1 MDFVVLIK
9 KNVMEIKKKICILYP
24 IGNYMFPTTG
34 GEVYDSYLF
43 KKIASSLKVEVSYF
57 TDTDTGSVNKW
68 YLPVRIWQH
77 REKIISCHAI
87 FLNSG
92 WVAQSLWIIL
102 LFRLFYSHLDIYII
116 HHHFRYQGM
125 RGVKSF
131 LFSILERIGLILSS
145 AVITPN
151 PYTRTIIRRIVPHC
165 QVIFLE
171 MAFRKEKRPCSCH
184 EKIRLLYVGTV
195 YKRKG
200 VFYLIKALGMMN
212 KQERKNIHL
221 DVVGNI
227 SSKNYYNKLRI
238 LVSKN
243 GLEDVVSFSGRVSDE
258 ELRNYYSKA
267 YCFVF
272 PSLLEGYG
280 MVLIEAMSYG
290 LPVIAFNNS
299 AIPFTLKDGK
309 NGILVENKNVK
320 ALKNAIL
327 ALCNDVNFHSNLS
340 KGALVTYNNVR
351 SLFDLDNDIE
361 KFITERLLK

>member
-1 MDFVVLIK
+1 
-9 KNVMEIKKKICILYP
+9 
-24 IGNYMFPTTG
+24 
-34 GEVYDSYLF
+34 
-43 KKIASSLKVEVSYF
+43 
-57 TDTDTGSVNKW
+57 
-68 YLPVRIWQH
+68 
-77 REKIISCHAI
+77 
-87 FLNSG
+87 
-92 WVAQSLWIIL
+92 
-102 LFRLFYSHLDIYII
+102 
-116 HHHFRYQGM
+116 
-125 RGVKSF
+125 
-131 LFSILERIGLILSS
+131 
-145 AVITPN
+145 
-151 PYTRTIIRRIVPHC
+151 
-165 QVIFLE
+165 
-171 MAFRKEKRPCSCH
+171 
-184 EKIRLLYVGTV
+184 
-195 YKRKG
+195 
-200 VFYLIKALGMMN
+200 MN

-238 LVSKN
+238 LVSEN

>member
-1 MDFVVLIK
+1 
-9 KNVMEIKKKICILYP
+9 MEMKKKICILYP
-24 IGNYMFPTTG
+24 IGNCMSPTTG

-43 KKIASSLKVEVSYF
+43 NKMASSPKVEVSYF
-57 TDTDTGSVNKW
+57 TDVDAGSVNKW
-68 YLPVRIWQH
+68 YLHIRIWQH

-87 FLNSG
+87 FFNSS
-92 WVAQSLWIIL
+92 WIAQSLWVIL
-102 LFRLFYSHLDIYII
+102 LFRLFYPHLDIYTI

-125 RGVKSF
+125 RGLKRF

-145 AVITPN
+145 AIITPN

-171 MAFRKEKRPCSCH
+171 MAFRKEKQPCSCY
-184 EKIRLLYVGTV
+184 EQKRLLYVGTV

-200 VFYLIKALGMMN
+200 ISYLINALGMMN

-221 DVVGNI
+221 DIVGNI
-227 SSKNYYNKLRI
+227 ISKNYYNKLRI
-238 LVSKN
+238 LVLKS
-243 GLEDVVSFSGRVSDE
+243 GLEDIISFSGRVSDE

-290 LPVIAFNNS
+290 LPVVAFNNS
-299 AIPFTLKDGK
+299 AIPFTVKDGI
-309 NGILVENKNVK
+309 NGILVENKNIK

-327 ALCNDVNFHSNLS
+327 CLCNDVGFHSNLS
-340 KGALVTYNNVR
+340 KGSLVTYNNIR
-351 SLFDLDNDIE
+351 SLSDLDKDIE
-361 KFITERLLK
+361 NFINTKL